1 MTTPRLTS
9 TLLALLLI
17 FSMGTAS
24 AARLLSL
31 VDERPEAPSFTLKDT
46 HGKTVSL
53 TDYRGKV
60 LVINF
65 WATWC
70 PSCRE
75 EMPALNRGAAWLK
88 KYGVELIAINLG
100 EKEKRVTDYLQKEPV
115 DFPILLDLDT
125 EVSTRWDAML
135 LPTTY
140 VVDQQGRIVYRALG
154 GREWD
159 QPELLVPIRALALPR
174 E

>member
-1 MTTPRLTS
+1 MNTPQFTTPLI
-9 TLLALLLI
+9 ALLLI
-17 FSMGTAS
+17 LFAGTAS

-31 VDERPEAPSFTLKDT
+31 VDARPEAPPFSLMDT

-53 TDYRGKV
+53 NDFRGKV

-70 PSCRE
+70 PSCRK

-88 KYGVELIAINLG
+88 KYDIELIAINVG
-100 EKEKRVTDYLQKEPV
+100 EKKNRVTDYLEKEPV

-125 EVSTRWDAML
+125 EVSTRWDAMR
-135 LPTTY
+135 LPITY
-140 VVDQQGRIVYRALG
+140 VVDQEGRIVYRALG
-154 GREWD
+154 SREWD

-174 E
+174 